1 MPTQAKQ
8 DQVAEIS
15 ARLEDVNSVYV
26 VDYRGLSV
34 KKSEELRRALRE
46 ADAEIKIYKNNLMKI
61 ALEQKEI
68 SGIEDI
74 LEGPT
79 AFVFMNND
87 PVAPAKV
94 LKEFAA
100 ENPVLEIKGGLG
112 ESGALSVE
120 DIKAIAD
127 LPSQEELIAKLLGTL
142 QNPLTQVVRVFNGP
156 AQGLVTA
163 LHAIQ
168 DQKDS
173 AA

>member
-8 DQVAEIS
+8 DQINEIA
-15 ARLEDVNSVYV
+15 ARLEQAAGMYV

-61 ALEQKEI
+61 ALSQRDFDGIDEI
-68 SGIEDI
+68 
-74 LEGPT
+74 LAGPT
-79 AFVFMNND
+79 AFVFLNDD
-87 PVAPAKV
+87 PVAPAKA
-94 LKEFAA
+94 LKTFAV
-100 ENPVLEIKGGLG
+100 ENPLLEIKGGMN

-127 LPSQEELIAKLLGTL
+127 LPSHEELIAKLLGTI
-142 QNPLTQVVRVFNGP
+142 QNPLSKTVRVLNGP
-156 AQGLVTA
+156 AQALVTA
-163 LHAIQ
+163 LHAIK
-168 DQKDS
+168 DQKD